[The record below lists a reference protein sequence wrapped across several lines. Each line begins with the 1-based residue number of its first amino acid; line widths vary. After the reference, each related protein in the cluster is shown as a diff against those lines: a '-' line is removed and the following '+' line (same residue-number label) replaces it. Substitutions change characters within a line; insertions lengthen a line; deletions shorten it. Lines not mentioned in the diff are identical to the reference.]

1 MSQISEKFNF
11 RLLTFISLA
20 FMLVIMLWVSKD
32 YGITGDEVTQNT
44 YGETV
49 YKYFASGGKD
59 KSALTYRNVYFYG
72 GFYDLICVTVNK
84 MLGTSDANVYNVRHF
99 INAIFGFL
107 AIVVTGLL
115 ARYYKGWG
123 AALLTVWFLFLSPRF
138 FGESMNNPKDIPFA
152 LGMMMGIYC
161 TCRFLDS
168 FPKLSWKRALWLA
181 MAIGFTIGIRVGGLL
196 LIPFVFVG
204 VAIEYWFVWRKNYS
218 LSSLEIRKLVVYL
231 ACIAFGGYLLGLV
244 AWPYAIE
251 KPFTNPFKALSEM
264 SQFSIGIRMLF
275 EDKQFFS
282 HLVPPYYT
290 AKWIFISSPI
300 IILLGLVLSPVLFT
314 QKESKKEKLLFLF
327 FVLLFPP
334 LYVIY
339 KQSPLYDGWRH
350 SLFLWP
356 LICVISALSFIAL
369 MGFLKGQGA
378 KYGVIGVIMLGLLLP
393 ARWSVA
399 NHPNQIVYFNELVGG
414 IDGAFGYYETDYYMN
429 SVKQATYKLAQEKD
443 LYNTKDTI
451 VIATNCIDPVSC
463 YAIAISPKIKAVY
476 VRYHQRYDTD
486 YDYGIFVSR
495 FIDRHL
501 LQNGYFPP
509 ANTILEIKAD
519 NTPLSIVVTH
529 DKDKN
534 ALKGFNAIQQRDFEQ
549 SIAYYE
555 KALAADPDNETAYMY
570 YGAALA
576 SVGQMSAAAAVLN
589 KGLELAPENLQMYDV
604 LIKVYKAQGNTQAA
618 QDAFNRAQAIKIEQV
633 GEEEAGGR

>member
-1 MSQISEKFNF
+1 MSQISEKINY
-11 RLLTFISLA
+11 RLLTLISLA

-49 YKYFASGGKD
+49 YKYFATGGAD

-84 MLGTSDANVYNVRHF
+84 MLGTKEADIFDVRHF

-107 AIVVTGLL
+107 AIVFTGLL

-152 LGMMMGIYC
+152 LGMVMGIYC

-181 MAIGFTIGIRVGGLL
+181 LAIGFTIGIRVGGLL

-204 VAIEYWFVWRKNYS
+204 VALEYWFAWRKQYS
-218 LSSLEIRKLVVYL
+218 LSSPEIRKLVVYL
-231 ACIAFGGYLLGLV
+231 GCIAFGGYLLGLV

-251 KPFTNPFKALSEM
+251 KPFSNPFKALSEM

-290 AKWIFISSPI
+290 AKWIFISSPV
-300 IILLGLVLSPVLFT
+300 IILLGLLISPILFT
-314 QKESKKEKLLFLF
+314 QKEYKKEKLLFLF

-334 LYVIY
+334 LYIIY
-339 KQSPLYDGWRH
+339 NHSPLYDGWRH

-356 LICVISALSFIAL
+356 LICVISAMGFIAA
-369 MGFLKGQGA
+369 MSFFKSQGG
-378 KYGVIGVIMLGLLLP
+378 KYGVIGVVVLGLLLP
-393 ARWSVA
+393 ARWSIA
-399 NHPNQIVYFNELVGG
+399 NHPNQIVYFNELMGG
-414 IDGAFGYYETDYYMN
+414 VDGAFGYYETDYYMN
-429 SVKQATYKLAQEKD
+429 SVKQAVAKLAKEKD
-443 LYNTKDTI
+443 LYNTKDSI
-451 VIATNCIDPVSC
+451 VIATNCIDPMNYYVL
-463 YAIAISPKIKAVY
+463 AINPKVKAAY

-486 YDYGIFVSR
+486 YDYGIFMSR
-495 FIDRHL
+495 FVDRHL

-509 ANTILEIKAD
+509 ANTILEVKAD
-519 NTPLSIVVTH
+519 NTPLSIVITH

-534 ALKGFNAIQQRDFEQ
+534 ALKGYNAVQSQNFEEG
-549 SIAYYE
+549 IAFYE
-555 KALAADPDNETAYMY
+555 KALTADPKNETGYYY
-570 YGAALA
+570 YGIALA
-576 SVGQMSAAAAVLN
+576 SIGQMDAAVAVLN
-589 KGLELAPENLQMYDV
+589 KGLEMAPENMQIYDI

-618 QDAFNRAQAIKIEQV
+618 QDAYNKAQTIKIEQM
-633 GEEEAGGR
+633 GEGAAEEE